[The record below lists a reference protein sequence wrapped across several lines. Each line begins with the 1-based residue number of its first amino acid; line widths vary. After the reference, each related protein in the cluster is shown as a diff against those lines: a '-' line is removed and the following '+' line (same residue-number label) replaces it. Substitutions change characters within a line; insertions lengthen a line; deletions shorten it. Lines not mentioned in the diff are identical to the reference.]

1 MIIKEVL
8 FLWMGL
14 EEADPE
20 QNEEIKKLLLDGGLK
35 YKHTLGPTRDEMIVS
50 FDEKIS
56 VDEVEK
62 CLKKLSKSDIKGIS
76 LTDGMCIYLSK
87 K

>member
-35 YKHTLGPTRDEMIVS
+35 YKYIPGPTRDEMIVS

-62 CLKKLSKSDIKGIS
+62 CLKKLSKSQIKGIS

-87 K
+87 